1 LPSTNFT
8 PSTVGTNVFTLTQF
22 GFGKTYSNNTAFY
35 ESLLN
40 DDASVFPLPA
50 ASQLALNFRGLGLP
64 SSLFMQFNNLLAV
77 ITGGE
82 SSCLNF

>member
-1 LPSTNFT
+1 
-8 PSTVGTNVFTLTQF
+8 
-22 GFGKTYSNNTAFY
+22 
-35 ESLLN
+35 LN
-40 DDASVFPLPA
+40 ADTTVFPIPG

-82 SSCLNF
+82 SSCLNY

>member
-1 LPSTNFT
+1 
-8 PSTVGTNVFTLTQF
+8 LTQF
-22 GFGKTYSNNTAFY
+22 GFGKTYDNNTAYY

-40 DDASVFPLPA
+40 ADTTVFPIPG

-82 SSCLNF
+82 SSCLNY